1 MKKYYD
7 IWSNDLGIYQAL
19 LSYENKKTTDVEGS
33 FYLGIILSTSS
44 KNAIKEY
51 YEVNKIQKENEL
63 TLDSS
68 WINEN
73 IHDKLDILIAKKI
86 REQYILCP
94 MSIAIKIAKYFLKE
108 TNNLKTFK
116 KLIITKDNNELKIQD
131 WSWLEQESDGFG
143 NGNSALF
150 QNIKFLREPWIPF
163 PCMFGEDISE
173 DKFQARISDLT
184 YKILEKVSL
193 ENKKEVINII
203 DEIVQESRNFNSFDN

>member
-1 MKKYYD
+1 MEKYYD

-19 LSYENKKTTDVEGS
+19 LSYKNKKTTDVEGS
-33 FYLGIILSTSS
+33 FYLGTILSTSS

-51 YEVNKIQKENEL
+51 YEINKIQKENEL

-68 WINEN
+68 WINKN
-73 IHDKLDILIAKKI
+73 HYDKLDILIAKKI

-108 TNNLKTFK
+108 TDNLKISQQ
-116 KLIITKDNNELKIQD
+116 LIITKDNNNLSIQD

-143 NGNSALF
+143 EGNSALF
-150 QNIKFLREPWIPF
+150 KNIKFLREPWIPF

-173 DKFQARISDLT
+173 DKFQSKISDLT
-184 YKILEKVSL
+184 YKILNKVSP
-193 ENKKEVINII
+193 ENKKDVINII
-203 DEIVQESRNFNSFDN
+203 DEIVRTSRNYNGFDI

>member
-33 FYLGIILSTSS
+33 FYLGTILSTSS

-173 DKFQARISDLT
+173 DKFQSRISDLT

>member
-1 MKKYYD
+1 MEKYYD

-33 FYLGIILSTSS
+33 FYLGTILSTSS

-51 YEVNKIQKENEL
+51 YEINKIQKENEL

-68 WINEN
+68 WINKN
-73 IHDKLDILIAKKI
+73 HYDKLDILIAKKI

-108 TNNLKTFK
+108 TDNLKISQQ
-116 KLIITKDNNELKIQD
+116 LIITKDNNNLSIQD

-143 NGNSALF
+143 EGNSALF
-150 QNIKFLREPWIPF
+150 KNIKFLREPWIPF

-173 DKFQARISDLT
+173 DKFQSKISDLT
-184 YKILEKVSL
+184 YKILNKVSP
-193 ENKKEVINII
+193 ENKKDVINII
-203 DEIVQESRNFNSFDN
+203 DEIVRTSRNYNGFDI

>member
-33 FYLGIILSTSS
+33 FYLGTILSTSS

-94 MSIAIKIAKYFLKE
+94 MSIAIKIAKYF
-108 TNNLKTFK
+108 
-116 KLIITKDNNELKIQD
+116 
-131 WSWLEQESDGFG
+131 
-143 NGNSALF
+143 
-150 QNIKFLREPWIPF
+150 
-163 PCMFGEDISE
+163 
-173 DKFQARISDLT
+173 
-184 YKILEKVSL
+184 
-193 ENKKEVINII
+193 
-203 DEIVQESRNFNSFDN
+203 